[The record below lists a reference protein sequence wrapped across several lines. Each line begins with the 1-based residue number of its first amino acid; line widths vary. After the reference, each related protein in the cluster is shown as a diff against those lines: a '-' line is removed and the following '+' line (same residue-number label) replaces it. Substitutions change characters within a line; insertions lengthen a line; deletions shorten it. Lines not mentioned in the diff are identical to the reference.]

1 MAKHRRKVEARQ
13 LQEAIETGMVQ
24 AKGLGKK
31 KRREASKSGWL
42 GAAGMHAARV
52 HHQPGSPS
60 ALYPQAACMPI
71 LAVLVMMLAGAAR
84 SSCKQQAACCRRCW
98 LAD

>member
-31 KRREASKSGWL
+31 KRREASKSGWRARWGPQESML
-42 GAAGMHAARV
+42 QAPAWQSSLHDTSVCCAGRQLAKW
-52 HHQPGSPS
+52 
-60 ALYPQAACMPI
+60 PQSLC
-71 LAVLVMMLAGAAR
+71 L
-84 SSCKQQAACCRRCW
+84 W
-98 LAD
+98 